1 MAKSTESIMGLSPGV
16 LAGSLLLLEGEPAEA
31 IRGCGAEAG
40 EQACWFCGVLAAD
53 CAEDL

>member
-1 MAKSTESIMGLSPGV
+1 MGLSPGV
-16 LAGSLLLLEGEPAEA
+16 LPGSLLLLEGEPAEA

-40 EQACWFCGVLAAD
+40 EQASWFCGVLAAD